1 MNWSLSAMHRH
12 QCYQRMLSSQV
23 CYEIFSVCRLQE
35 QQLIPL
41 KSTPPNDWKNIAV
54 NSWLQRFI
62 QSPQLQSW
70 NLQNVSKNLI
80 FLITHILYGKK
91 LLVHFFQ
98 NNKASNLLLEPSNW
112 ASKELECNLSTL
124 RISVSICT
132 PFLLG
137 KQKMDVSFIFN
148 RNKASPT
155 HMY

>member
-1 MNWSLSAMHRH
+1 MNND
-12 QCYQRMLSSQV
+12 YFRMAFNVQNV
-23 CYEIFSVCRLQE
+23 CFIQKIER
-35 QQLIPL
+35 
-41 KSTPPNDWKNIAV
+41 NIAV

-98 NNKASNLLLEPSNW
+98 NNKTSNLLLEPSNC
-112 ASKELECNLSTL
+112 ASKELGCNLNTL
-124 RISVSICT
+124 IISVSICT

-137 KQKMDVSFIFN
+137 KQKMYASFIFD

-155 HMY
+155 HMHQIQVSTYSDPPYQENYHFDPFT